1 MLAEVGT
8 PPMETDLLL
17 LWGGHQ
23 EAEVKTD

>member
-1 MLAEVGT
+1 MWAEVGL

-17 LWGGHQ
+17 HWDGHQ